1 MKRTTIIT
9 ITIIA
14 YFCALIGM
22 FIGVDQYIK
31 AKDTRLKMEFHN
43 RINEIASSEIWSDS
57 IVTDSLSIHAPAPK
71 HQEPSR
77 LIHRRDIFLP

>member
-1 MKRTTIIT
+1 MK
-9 ITIIA
+9 
-14 YFCALIGM
+14 
-22 FIGVDQYIK
+22 
-31 AKDTRLKMEFHN
+31 LKWLGCLLWSWWGKMGNGE
-43 RINEIASSEIWSDS
+43 EICGEKKNFASSEIWSDS